1 MNLEEQRNMMERAL
15 GERMLNHAL
24 VFLRQWAK
32 ELGFSPYADRIHSI
46 TQNYNSLFDYYMAT
60 DDPERDNMHDKLTG
74 ETYQLM
80 DEMYAAIRIK
90 RGLTPEL
97 KGFDENSPM
106 SVMRYFT
113 SCLTIQEEDLDWLCD
128 VVYDSERRGLAL
140 MALSCL
146 SNNLREHFQYN
157 AMQAMIECIDSDN
170 PLISEQA
177 MVFSILLLAQWDAR
191 IDYFEKIQMKF
202 TKRLD
207 DGEMAF
213 QSILAII
220 KAANVNKKDPDLK
233 MKITKDDLP
242 DEVVNLVGDF
252 LEGNENIEDT
262 IERLSDYMPKTTLE
276 YMQVIV
282 DMMPDTWV
290 FDCIVG
296 EDEER
301 IQKVKMAYLKYGSM
315 EYMWDQ
321 MDTAEDWLVGR
332 MRKNE
337 ATVRDYINYGHILFL
352 RGDRMM
358 AYENYREAKR
368 LCNGNKSFFD
378 LFRPDRK
385 ALVDNGI
392 PIEQVYLMED
402 QLLRQ

>member
-1 MNLEEQRNMMERAL
+1 
-15 GERMLNHAL
+15 
-24 VFLRQWAK
+24 
-32 ELGFSPYADRIHSI
+32 
-46 TQNYNSLFDYYMAT
+46 
-60 DDPERDNMHDKLTG
+60 
-74 ETYQLM
+74 
-80 DEMYAAIRIK
+80 
-90 RGLTPEL
+90 
-97 KGFDENSPM
+97 
-106 SVMRYFT
+106 
-113 SCLTIQEEDLDWLCD
+113 
-128 VVYDSERRGLAL
+128 
-140 MALSCL
+140 
-146 SNNLREHFQYN
+146 
-157 AMQAMIECIDSDN
+157 
-170 PLISEQA
+170 
-177 MVFSILLLAQWDAR
+177 
-191 IDYFEKIQMKF
+191 
-202 TKRLD
+202 
-207 DGEMAF
+207 
-213 QSILAII
+213 
-220 KAANVNKKDPDLK
+220 
-233 MKITKDDLP
+233 
-242 DEVVNLVGDF
+242 VNLVGDF